1 MNYVQSSQRCD
12 GIRARKVYPVLV
24 QLKTLQTRSP
34 SCDVLDP
41 VCEEQL
47 HSINTVCVAAGQR
60 NRQLSVPGASVR
72 RNAYGHSDDLSVNRR
87 TSLKGRPFH
96 GAGLDPVIQSD
107 PTATVNEN
115 SSHETRT

>member
-1 MNYVQSSQRCD
+1 M
-12 GIRARKVYPVLV
+12 YPVLV

-41 VCEEQL
+41 VCKEQL

-60 NRQLSVPGASVR
+60 NRKLFVPGASVR
-72 RNAYGHSDDLSVNRR
+72 RNAYGHSDDLSVNRK

-96 GAGLDPVIQSD
+96 GAGLNPVFQSD
-107 PTATVNEN
+107 PTATVNE
-115 SSHETRT
+115 SLSHEILTCREREKDRT